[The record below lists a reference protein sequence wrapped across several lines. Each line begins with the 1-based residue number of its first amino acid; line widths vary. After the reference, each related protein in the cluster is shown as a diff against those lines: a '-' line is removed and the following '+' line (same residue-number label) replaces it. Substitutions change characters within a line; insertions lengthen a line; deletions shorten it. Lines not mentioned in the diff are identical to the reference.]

1 MKTLIN
7 KSDLQRAL
15 NTCLN
20 VVEKKATMQVLTNIL
35 LSANANKL
43 CLSATDL
50 EITAVINVA
59 AKTINQGSIAV
70 NAKILNDI
78 VRELPEGELSLELTS
93 GQRLEI
99 KSGRSTLK
107 INGVSADE
115 YPSLPGIG
123 INTSNS
129 VSATQLLDMISKT
142 IYSTSND
149 ETCFNLTGVYFCSIN
164 EGSSQMLRMVATDG
178 HRLSIIT
185 RPVNGLNI
193 NKGVIVP
200 KKGLSEIRRFL
211 GELQDA
217 EVGIGLKDG
226 FLIIDTQE
234 AKFSMRLID
243 GEFPDYR
250 QVVPKGS
257 EAKAEVMSATL
268 AQALKRVAL
277 LVTDKMK
284 CVRINFSKNEIR
296 ISSSSPELGEA
307 YESIEATYSG
317 SSIDIGFNAQYLM
330 DVAASVG
337 ENQQLVFELNG
348 ALGPAKVYS
357 SADPGYY
364 GIVMPMRLS

>member
-7 KSDLQRAL
+7 KTDLIKAL
-15 NTCLN
+15 SICLN
-20 VVEKKATMQVLTNIL
+20 VVEKKATMPILTNIL
-35 LSANANKL
+35 LSANSNKL
-43 CLSATDL
+43 SLSATDL

-59 AKTINQGSIAV
+59 AKTVNQGSTTI
-70 NAKILNDI
+70 NAKIFNDI
-78 VRELPEGELSLELTS
+78 VRELPDGEISLELTS

-99 KSGRSTLK
+99 NAGRSNLK

-115 YPSLPGIG
+115 YPALPGIG
-123 INTSNS
+123 INVTNS
-129 VSATQLLDMISKT
+129 ISATQLLDMINKT
-142 IYSTSND
+142 IYSTSGD
-149 ETCFNLTGVYFCSIN
+149 ETCFNLTGVYFCSVK
-164 EGSSQMLRMVATDG
+164 EGNSEQLRLVATDG

-185 RPVNGLNI
+185 RPANGINI
-193 NKGVIVP
+193 AKGVIVP

-211 GELQDA
+211 SELQDA

-226 FLIIDTQE
+226 FLILDTQE

-257 EAKAEVMSATL
+257 EAKAEVMSANL
-268 AQALKRVAL
+268 SQALRRVAL

-284 CVRINFSKNEIR
+284 CVRLNFNKNEIK

-307 YESIEATYSG
+307 SEIIEAGYSG
-317 SSIDIGFNAQYLM
+317 SNIDIGFNAQYLM

-348 ALGPAKVYS
+348 ALGPAKVYAA
-357 SADPGYY
+357 ADPSYY